1 MDINEELAEIIRQI
15 QEARK
20 EFEQLEMRMAQREKE
35 NGTDW
40 LFRAHEA
47 PRCWHDRAR
56 KIRSHA

>member
-40 LFRAHEA
+40 LFRAHET
-47 PRCWHDRAR
+47 PRCRHDRAR
-56 KIRSHA
+56 KIRRHA

>member
-40 LFRAHEA
+40 F
-47 PRCWHDRAR
+47 
-56 KIRSHA
+56 